1 MGGTFGKHGSWVVDH
16 SMDDIPL
23 DFMNGGTRH
32 GSIATITAGPHPPPN
47 TSSSTSS
54 CSHTSTFILN
64 PPSHLISSI
73 SYLDLQPGLIL
84 HLILVL
90 STSFTTSPSTYFSNL
105 RLNLRPNL
113 PLTLDLIPLP
123 NLTSTSIPPH
133 PRDPPHSSTLTSTSF
148 STSPSTSF
156 PTSPSTPTFTPPSF
170 STSPLEPP
178 FPTSPSTPTSTSTS
192 SHLTSTSSLP
202 TSSPRPFLFHLT
214 LTSFHLHSPTSLTS
228 SYLTNPFPTSTLDL
242 LSHLTLHSH
251 LTLDLLSHLTLDL
264 LSHLTLDLHS
274 YLILHSHL
282 TLDLHLNPSSF
293 NLTLDLFSTST
304 LDLLPQLTLHSHF
317 TPASTS
323 PFEPPPRRDNTPDEY
338 SLVLETAA
346 ERKARKRSHWVA
358 YTTMF
363 VMSIGF
369 SIVLSGVWP
378 YLHELEPSLEKG
390 LSVGF
395 ACITTVLVFILGNG
409 MYSMLHLFQGMGYL
423 SCFYAMIVSRFI
435 VGISSANVTLC
446 RSLPGWF
453 DNPKGEDSWDC
464 NHCSCTGSGLRR
476 GASLSLPPPF
486 PSGIQTIVTIA
497 IPEPVDTGVDWFVW
511 DKFTAAGWTAALL
524 GLINLILLLPCI
536 FQEYNIAEKE
546 RAMMNAGRKD
556 QALRL
561 PKPDYVSL
569 TAILFGFFIT
579 LFIYVLLETLAE
591 PFMVDQYGWTDDK
604 AMVVVGIALSGG
616 GFLSI
621 FMFVLSGVL
630 SKKYDERLVMLVV
643 GFVPLM
649 VGTFLFLPWGPGTIP
664 IQVCRN
670 ETMNLTT
677 TVDMTTST
685 TIGTPPASLLEGDLV
700 DTWHFGDINLLET
713 EAGGLTCTPGCPEK
727 QHWCENTPQLPIP
740 QLIVAYIIV
749 ILGYPVAQS
758 LGQALF
764 SKILGPKPQGLWMGV
779 LTGVGS
785 FSRIMG
791 PIFVS
796 YVYTNLGTRWTFGIL
811 TVSMVLAEV
820 VLMAVFPRLVPM
832 KVPTLEELRGYD
844 GPAASEKH

>member
-1 MGGTFGKHGSWVVDH
+1 
-16 SMDDIPL
+16 
-23 DFMNGGTRH
+23 
-32 GSIATITAGPHPPPN
+32 
-47 TSSSTSS
+47 
-54 CSHTSTFILN
+54 
-64 PPSHLISSI
+64 
-73 SYLDLQPGLIL
+73 
-84 HLILVL
+84 
-90 STSFTTSPSTYFSNL
+90 
-105 RLNLRPNL
+105 
-113 PLTLDLIPLP
+113 
-123 NLTSTSIPPH
+123 
-133 PRDPPHSSTLTSTSF
+133 
-148 STSPSTSF
+148 
-156 PTSPSTPTFTPPSF
+156 
-170 STSPLEPP
+170 
-178 FPTSPSTPTSTSTS
+178 
-192 SHLTSTSSLP
+192 
-202 TSSPRPFLFHLT
+202 
-214 LTSFHLHSPTSLTS
+214 
-228 SYLTNPFPTSTLDL
+228 
-242 LSHLTLHSH
+242 
-251 LTLDLLSHLTLDL
+251 
-264 LSHLTLDLHS
+264 
-274 YLILHSHL
+274 
-282 TLDLHLNPSSF
+282 
-293 NLTLDLFSTST
+293 
-304 LDLLPQLTLHSHF
+304 
-317 TPASTS
+317 
-323 PFEPPPRRDNTPDEY
+323 
-338 SLVLETAA
+338 
-346 ERKARKRSHWVA
+346 
-358 YTTMF
+358 
-363 VMSIGF
+363 
-369 SIVLSGVWP
+369 
-378 YLHELEPSLEKG
+378 
-390 LSVGF
+390 
-395 ACITTVLVFILGNG
+395 
-409 MYSMLHLFQGMGYL
+409 
-423 SCFYAMIVSRFI
+423 
-435 VGISSANVTLC
+435 
-446 RSLPGWF
+446 
-453 DNPKGEDSWDC
+453 
-464 NHCSCTGSGLRR
+464 
-476 GASLSLPPPF
+476 
-486 PSGIQTIVTIA
+486 
-497 IPEPVDTGVDWFVW
+497 
-511 DKFTAAGWTAALL
+511 
-524 GLINLILLLPCI
+524 
-536 FQEYNIAEKE
+536 
-546 RAMMNAGRKD
+546 MMNAGRKD

-677 TVDMTTST
+677 TMDMTTST

>member
-16 SMDDIPL
+16 TMDDIPL
-23 DFMNGGTRH
+23 HHMGGDTRH
-32 GSIATITAGPHPPPN
+32 GSIATITGG
-47 TSSSTSS
+47 
-54 CSHTSTFILN
+54 
-64 PPSHLISSI
+64 
-73 SYLDLQPGLIL
+73 D
-84 HLILVL
+84 
-90 STSFTTSPSTYFSNL
+90 
-105 RLNLRPNL
+105 
-113 PLTLDLIPLP
+113 
-123 NLTSTSIPPH
+123 
-133 PRDPPHSSTLTSTSF
+133 
-148 STSPSTSF
+148 
-156 PTSPSTPTFTPPSF
+156 STPDDYTF
-170 STSPLEPP
+170 
-178 FPTSPSTPTSTSTS
+178 
-192 SHLTSTSSLP
+192 
-202 TSSPRPFLFHLT
+202 
-214 LTSFHLHSPTSLTS
+214 
-228 SYLTNPFPTSTLDL
+228 
-242 LSHLTLHSH
+242 
-251 LTLDLLSHLTLDL
+251 
-264 LSHLTLDLHS
+264 
-274 YLILHSHL
+274 
-282 TLDLHLNPSSF
+282 
-293 NLTLDLFSTST
+293 
-304 LDLLPQLTLHSHF
+304 
-317 TPASTS
+317 
-323 PFEPPPRRDNTPDEY
+323 
-338 SLVLETAA
+338 VLETAS

-378 YLHELEPSLEKG
+378 YLSELEPSLEKQSLGWVVAANPFGQMIASPLLG
-390 LSVGF
+390 LWGNKSGSIRW
-395 ACITTVLVFILGNG
+395 ACITTVIVFILGNA
-409 MYSMLHLFQGMGYL
+409 MYSMLHLFQGLSYL
-423 SCFYAMIVSRFI
+423 SSFYAMIVSRFI

-446 RSLPGWF
+446 RSYLA
-453 DNPKGEDSWDC
+453 
-464 NHCSCTGSGLRR
+464 GSTTLKERTVGIAIIAAAQAL
-476 GASLSLPPPF
+476 GFVVGP
-486 PSGIQTIVTIA
+486 GIQTVVTIA

-546 RAMMNAGRKD
+546 RAMMNAGNKD

-561 PKPDYVSL
+561 PKPDYISL
-569 TAILFGFFIT
+569 SAILFGFFIT

-630 SKKYDERLVMLVV
+630 SKKYDERIVMIVV

-649 VGTFLFLPWGPGTIP
+649 IGTFLFLPWGPGTIP
-664 IQVCRN
+664 IQVCSN
-670 ETMNLTT
+670 ETIGNLTT
-677 TVDMTTST
+677 TMDMTTAT
-685 TIGTPPASLLEGDLV
+685 TMGTAPASLLEVGPV
-700 DTWHFGDINLLET
+700 DSWYFGDINLLET
-713 EAGGLTCTPGCPEK
+713 EAGERNCTLGCPEE
-727 QHWCENTPQLPIP
+727 QEWCQTTPQLPIP

-820 VLMAVFPRLVPM
+820 VLMAMFPRLVPM
-832 KVPTLEELRGYD
+832 KVPTLEELRGHD
-844 GPAASEKH
+844 GPAASGKH